1 MRKKGLEISNSFVLL
16 VVRIAMLYAIMGLC
30 RVVFYFYN
38 LNLMPALSWN
48 ALGSILKGSFVF
60 DSASIFYV
68 NILFV
73 FLSLVPVYFRES
85 KVWQRILGVLFSV
98 TNGIAVLINLCDVA
112 YYPYKLARIAGD
124 DLRYLKEDIFG
135 GLVAQY
141 WWGVV
146 LILLFMALLYYFGF
160 VLIRPKRG
168 RNLISNKPFFYS
180 SQALIA
186 VGCTILAVIA
196 IRGFNISKASF
207 PITVSDATNYVEPK
221 YADLI
226 LSNPFSLI
234 RTAGHSL
241 REPKFTSTGTYSP
254 VKQVDTCQYDTRGMN
269 ILLFV
274 LESFGS
280 AHIKSISDS
289 FAADAPSF
297 TPFLDSLFNHGT
309 LFVNAYQSGGRS
321 IDAMP
326 AIWASIPSFKQNFLS
341 LPQSSAK
348 FHALPEILVE
358 MGYTTSFMHGS
369 VSTSMSFKAFGQM
382 AGVKNFTFR
391 EEYGEEDF
399 DGKWGVW
406 DHKFLPFALKKI
418 NELEQPFFNTIF
430 TLSSHHP
437 FLIPEGF
444 ENKYPKG
451 REPIQE
457 TIAYTD
463 DALRH
468 FFDAAK
474 KEDWYN
480 NTLFIITADHG
491 SGADNDKWRGAPYS
505 HRVPLF
511 FFTPNGTIPAARN
524 NKIVA
529 HVDIMP
535 TILSMMHYE
544 KPFFS
549 YGENIFTEK
558 EGFAA
563 HSNMGVYNIVTDSV
577 LYQLDDNGYISP
589 QTSEKFKAYL
599 LSYYKSVKERRYT
612 AE

>member
-1 MRKKGLEISNSFVLL
+1 MRKKGLEISNSFLL
-16 VVRIAMLYAIMGLC
+16 LIARITMLYVMMGLC

-38 LNLMPALSWN
+38 LELMPELSWSV
-48 ALGSILKGSFVF
+48 AGSILKGSFVF

-73 FLSLVPVYFRES
+73 FLSLIPFYFRES
-85 KVWQRILGVLFSV
+85 RLWQKVLGVLFAVS
-98 TNGIAVLINLCDVA
+98 NGIAILINLCDVA

-124 DLRYLKEDIFG
+124 DLRYLKEDIFTT
-135 GLVAQY
+135 LVAQY

-146 LILLFMALLYYFGF
+146 LILLFMLLLYYLGF
-160 VLIRPKRG
+160 VLLRPKRG
-168 RNLISNKPFFYS
+168 RHFISNRPFFYV
-180 SQALIA
+180 SQSLIA

-196 IRGFNISKASF
+196 IRGFNVSKASF

-241 REPKFTSTGTYSP
+241 REPKFSSTETYSP
-254 VKQVDTCQYDTRGMN
+254 VKQVDTSAYDTRRMN

-289 FAADAPSF
+289 FAGGAPSF

-326 AIWASIPSFKQNFLS
+326 AIWASIPSFRQNFLS

-348 FHALPEILVE
+348 FHALPEILGE

-406 DHKFLPFALKKI
+406 DHKFLPFALQKI
-418 NELEQPFFNTIF
+418 NELKQPFFNTIF

-437 FLIPEGF
+437 FLIPKGF

-451 REPIQE
+451 SEPIQQ

-468 FFDAAK
+468 FFEEAK

-491 SGADNDKWRGAPYS
+491 SGADNEKWRGAPYQ

-511 FFTPNGTIPAARN
+511 FFTPNGTLPAARV

-549 YGENIFTEK
+549 YGENMFSNK
-558 EGFAA
+558 EGFAV
-563 HSNMGVYNIVTDSV
+563 HSNMGIFNVVTDNV
-577 LYQLDDNGYISP
+577 LYQLDDNGYLTP
-589 QTSEKFKAYL
+589 ETSEKFKAYI
-599 LSYYKSVKERRYT
+599 LSYYQSVKERRFT

>member
-1 MRKKGLEISNSFVLL
+1 MRKKGVEISNSFILL
-16 VVRIAMLYAIMGLC
+16 IIRIALLYVIMGIC
-30 RVVFYFYN
+30 RLLFYFYN
-38 LNLMPALSWN
+38 ADLMASVSWSALFP
-48 ALGSILKGSFVF
+48 ILKGSFIF

-73 FLSLVPVYFRES
+73 FLSLIPFYFRES
-85 KVWQRILGVLFSV
+85 NVWQHFLGFIFAL
-98 TNGIAVLINLCDVA
+98 TNGIAILINLCDVF

-124 DLRYLKEDIFG
+124 DLRYLKEGIFTKL
-135 GLVAQY
+135 LVEY
-141 WWGVV
+141 WWGVALV
-146 LILLFMALLYYFGF
+146 ILFMILLYYIGF
-160 VLIRPKRG
+160 VLIRVR
-168 RNLISNKPFFYS
+168 RSRHLISSKPFFYI
-180 SQALIA
+180 SQTA
-186 VGCTILAVIA
+186 VVVFCTVMAVIA
-196 IRGFNISKASF
+196 IRGFNVSKASF

-234 RTAGHSL
+234 RTAGHGL
-241 REPKFTSTGTYSP
+241 REPKFTSIETYSP
-254 VKQVDTCQYDTRGMN
+254 IKQVDSIAYDTRGMN
-269 ILLFV
+269 IMLFV

-280 AHIKSISDS
+280 AHIKSISGGS
-289 FAADAPSF
+289 AQSF
-297 TPFLDSLFNHGT
+297 TPFLDSLFQHGT

-326 AIWASIPSFKQNFLS
+326 AIWGSIPSFKQNFLS
-341 LPQSSAK
+341 LPQSQSK
-348 FHALPEILVE
+348 YHALPEILSK

-369 VSTSMSFKAFGQM
+369 VSTSMSFKAFGLM

-391 EEYGEEDF
+391 EDYGDGDF

-406 DHKFLPFALKKI
+406 DHKFLPFAESRM
-418 NELEQPFFNTIF
+418 NELKEPFFNTLF

-437 FLIPEGF
+437 FLIPSGF

-451 REPIQE
+451 EEPIDE

-463 DALRH
+463 DALRR
-468 FFDAAK
+468 FFAQAK
-474 KEDWYN
+474 NEKWYN

-491 SGADNDKWRGAPYS
+491 SGGGDEKWKTAPYS

-511 FFTPNGTIPAARN
+511 FFTPNGIIPAE
-524 NKIVA
+524 KIEKTVG

-535 TILSMMHYE
+535 TILSMMHYD

-549 YGENIFTEK
+549 FGENIYSDK
-558 EGFAA
+558 AGFAA
-563 HSNMGVYNIVTDSV
+563 NYSKGLYNIMTDSTF
-577 LYQLDDNGYISP
+577 YQLDDNGFTTP
-589 QTSEKFKAYL
+589 VNDEKIKAYL
-599 LSYYKSVKERRYT
+599 LSYYKHIKERRFT